1 MHAGSAKPDI
11 APDIASQTKQE
22 SWAKDFLALFVFRCV
37 QALYAI
43 ITGDR
48 EMIIASHEAE
58 ELIEN
63 NRNIVAD

>member
-1 MHAGSAKPDI
+1 MLPIG
-11 APDIASQTKQE
+11 
-22 SWAKDFLALFVFRCV
+22 LVLFVFRCT

-43 ITGDR
+43 IKGDR
-48 EMIIASHEAE
+48 ELIIASHEAE

>member
-1 MHAGSAKPDI
+1 MLPLG
-11 APDIASQTKQE
+11 
-22 SWAKDFLALFVFRCV
+22 LALFVFRCT

-43 ITGDR
+43 VTGDR

-63 NRNIVAD
+63 NKNIVAD

>member
-1 MHAGSAKPDI
+1 MLPIG
-11 APDIASQTKQE
+11 
-22 SWAKDFLALFVFRCV
+22 LVLFVFRCT

-48 EMIIASHEAE
+48 ELIIASHEAE